1 MNANT
6 FRLVVNHGLNDAP
19 LKSTWF
25 DARRQGDR
33 YVFDGR
39 GFGHGVGL
47 NQWGAHAM
55 AQQGKTYR
63 EILNFYYTDVE
74 IQRLDSVDKD
84 PVDAPVARNPRPSPP
99 DTTERRI
106 GW

>member
-1 MNANT
+1 
-6 FRLVVNHGLNDAP
+6 VDGAP

-33 YVFDGR
+33 YVFNGR

-47 NQWGAHAM
+47 SQWGAHAM
-55 AQQGKTYR
+55 AEQGSDYR
-63 EILNFYYTDVE
+63 EILRFYYTGVEIEPVGDVE
-74 IQRLDSVDKD
+74 FD
-84 PVDAPVARNPRPSPP
+84 PVTAPVAKKPP
-99 DTTERRI
+99 AQETDSSGQRI